1 MDDYSRTSQTC
12 LTHQLP
18 LSPCIVS
25 PIYMYIY
32 IYIFIF
38 YYCFIYIYIYIYIF
52 IDILFIYCY
61 FISCVAFHLSRHA
74 TWLVLVGPVA
84 SSVEIYCL

>member
-32 IYIFIF
+32 IHF
-38 YYCFIYIYIYIYIF
+38 YFLLLFYIYIYIYRYF
-52 IDILFIYCY
+52 VHYCY